1 MTALFFLGDGLW
13 PQPVSV
19 VCQGFL
25 QSGESEAEHKE
36 AWKTAYLSFKSPSE
50 AIQGPFD
57 SFVPRAGLLLNG
69 AVILLKLGIIWEL
82 ALYPLCTL
90 QVVSLHTKDELA
102 AVNKSRN
109 SSMGGGEK
117 KKIDV
122 TNRLSDCVWM
132 CWQLPAKRNND
143 WQEKCPNG
151 TLQHHCV
158 KNSLHCAFIMKTPL

>member
-36 AWKTAYLSFKSPSE
+36 AWKTAYLSLKSPSE

-69 AVILLKLGIIWEL
+69 AVILLKWGIIWEL

-109 SSMGGGEK
+109 SSMGGGNLTSLIGFPIVFER
-117 KKIDV
+117 V
-122 TNRLSDCVWM
+122 GC
-132 CWQLPAKRNND
+132 CLPNATMTDRGSVPMEHYN
-143 WQEKCPNG
+143 
-151 TLQHHCV
+151 TIV
-158 KNSLHCAFIMKTPL
+158 SKTPYIVLL

>member
-36 AWKTAYLSFKSPSE
+36 AWKTAYLSLKSPSE

-69 AVILLKLGIIWEL
+69 AVILLKWGIIWEL

-117 KKIDV
+117 KDLTSLIGFPIV
-122 TNRLSDCVWM
+122 FERVGSC
-132 CWQLPAKRNND
+132 LPNATMTDRGSVPMEHYN
-143 WQEKCPNG
+143 
-151 TLQHHCV
+151 TIV
-158 KNSLHCAFIMKTPL
+158 SKTPYIVLL